1 MKKQKISR
9 ILTFVISAPIS
20 LVLSWFII
28 DSLLLAI
35 VFTIAVI
42 LGIFYIQKAID
53 QKNSFFHNIDSAYNF
68 VNLMN
73 IQMLSTNS
81 LYEAYKSIENYVD
94 VDFSNID
101 NNDLHIQLHEIA
113 NEYNLNSFKMYVNT
127 MQIYDNDG
135 GDYKKMQEIPT
146 SLCLK
151 CKSYYH
157 KLNENKFIKLVE
169 VTSLFLLWIC
179 ILVFLRLS
187 IPTYYSLMMESLLY
201 QIIMLLVLF
210 IGSLCYY
217 FTLIEYL
224 KNKIRGI

>member
-127 MQIYDNDG
+127 MQIYDID
-135 GDYKKMQEIPT
+135 
-146 SLCLK
+146 
-151 CKSYYH
+151 
-157 KLNENKFIKLVE
+157 
-169 VTSLFLLWIC
+169 
-179 ILVFLRLS
+179 
-187 IPTYYSLMMESLLY
+187 
-201 QIIMLLVLF
+201 
-210 IGSLCYY
+210 
-217 FTLIEYL
+217 
-224 KNKIRGI
+224 